1 VTLQSQGP
9 TPSVE
14 RVEVPAPKPPPRSI
28 LHATL
33 WSLGGEAGSHS
44 LRIISSLVLTRL
56 LFPDVFGLMAV
67 VQVFMQG
74 LNMFSDLGIRP
85 IIIRHE
91 RGDEPDFLNTI
102 WTVRLIR
109 GGVLSLASCAIAWPV
124 SRFYGQPLLLY
135 LLPVVSLNLL
145 LEGFISTKIFSHE
158 RRLSQSGPTLINF
171 VSSALGIASMIV
183 LAWIFRSV
191 WALVWGGIV
200 ATLAR
205 VLLSHVALA
214 GPGNRFHWDRT
225 AWNEVAHFGKWVF
238 LNSVVTFLA
247 LQMDKL
253 VFAKMIPLAALGVY
267 TIAVNIVQLPTMAV
281 RTVATAVAFP
291 AFSCARNQGAD
302 LSPIFDRMR
311 LMLLLGG
318 GACVSFLI
326 LNGPWIITLLY
337 DPRYE
342 DAGWILQ
349 ILAIGAWFIILEA
362 CPGLM
367 LLSMG
372 HPRWLTVASASKILV
387 MAAVVPPA
395 FHFFGFPGALV
406 AVSAVEAVRYA
417 VTSARVRRE
426 GLAHRGYEWATSAL
440 VLGCGLAAALI
451 HLSPWFPRGPL
462 RGFLS
467 VVAFAAMWVPVGLWY
482 LRKVRR
488 PA

>member
-1 VTLQSQGP
+1 
-9 TPSVE
+9 
-14 RVEVPAPKPPPRSI
+14 
-28 LHATL
+28 
-33 WSLGGEAGSHS
+33 
-44 LRIISSLVLTRL
+44 
-56 LFPDVFGLMAV
+56 LFPEVFGLMAV

-74 LNMFSDLGIRP
+74 LNMFSDLGVRP
-85 IIIRHE
+85 IIIQHV
-91 RGDEPDFLNTI
+91 RGDEPAFLNTI

-124 SRFYGQPLLLY
+124 SQFYGQPLLLY

-158 RRLSQSGPTLINF
+158 RRLSQAGPTLINF

-191 WALVWGGIV
+191 WALVWGGLV
-200 ATLAR
+200 STLFRA
-205 VLLSHVALA
+205 LLSHVALS

-253 VFAKMIPLAALGVY
+253 LFAKMIPLTALGVY

-291 AFSCARNQGAD
+291 AFSRARNQGAD
-302 LSPIFDRMR
+302 LAPIFDRMR

-326 LNGPWIITLLY
+326 LNGPWIISLLY

-349 ILAIGAWFIILEA
+349 IASIGAWFIILEA

-387 MAAVVPPA
+387 MAAVMPPA
-395 FHFFGFPGALV
+395 YHFFGFQGALL
-406 AVSAVEAVRYA
+406 AVSGVEAVRYA

-426 GLAHRGYEWATSAL
+426 GLARRGYEWASSAL
-440 VLGCGLAAALI
+440 VLGCGLAAILI
-451 HLSPWFPRGPL
+451 HHGPWIPP
-462 RGFLS
+462 
-467 VVAFAAMWVPVGLWY
+467 GLWEGLLSIAAFMAVWLPIGFWF
-482 LRKVRR
+482 LRKWRKSE
-488 PA
+488 